1 MSEIFNFLGVW
12 LIQFLML
19 VGLLGLILPIFPG
32 LLVMWLTAL
41 AYGVVYGFSSVGT
54 AIFVVISVLA
64 LAGSLVDNVLMGAGA
79 RQGGAS
85 WSTILVAMVAGV
97 VGTLIFPPIG
107 GLITAPGAV
116 LLLEYSRLRDWNK
129 AWQALRGMATGWG
142 LSFVARFAIGLVIMA
157 LWWLWVWKG

>member
-1 MSEIFNFLGVW
+1 VSEIFNFLGVW

-19 VGLLGLILPIFPG
+19 VGLLGLVLPIFPG

-41 AYGVVYGFSSVGT
+41 AYGVVYGFNSVGT

-85 WSTILVAMVAGV
+85 GSTILVAMLAGV

-107 GLITAPGAV
+107 GLIAAPGAV